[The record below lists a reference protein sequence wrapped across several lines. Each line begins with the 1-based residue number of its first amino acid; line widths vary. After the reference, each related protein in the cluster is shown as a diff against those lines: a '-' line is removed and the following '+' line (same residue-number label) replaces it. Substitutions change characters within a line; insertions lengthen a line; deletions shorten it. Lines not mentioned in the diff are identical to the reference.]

1 MTTTPAPEKR
11 KHSHYFKAV
20 GHLDEIDVYRVCD
33 IFQIDDPSG
42 ATQHA
47 LKKLLL
53 PGQRGG
59 GKYRRKDIQE
69 AVDTLRRKLEMM
81 DEDAQLMQ
89 PMHVGADLGADDDMT
104 TISLVDLIP
113 GMYSAIQDALRYG
126 TGIAVINP
134 MDIFKPQGGD
144 AGTMKLDP
152 TPVVD
157 PHAELRKTWAP
168 DQRWQ
173 FRGKKAAGDWSNV
186 VGVPLWDAG
195 VEYRRHPDDIDP
207 PKPWYPDENAD
218 WVEVSSDLRAKP
230 AELQD
235 NDFVEFLYRGERQQ
249 KSYVKGVGQVV
260 GLIWNRGP
268 GEDLRIVAYR
278 IIQKG
283 KKND

>member
-1 MTTTPAPEKR
+1 MSSTPTPEKR

-20 GHLDEIDVYRVCD
+20 GHLDEIYVYRVCD

-59 GKYRRKDIQE
+59 GKDRRKDIQE
-69 AVDTLRRKLEMM
+69 AIDTLRRKLEMM
-81 DEDAQLMQ
+81 DEDAQLTQ
-89 PMHVGADLGADDDMT
+89 PMHVGVDPGADDDMT
-104 TISLVDLIP
+104 VMSVVDLIP

-207 PKPWYPDENAD
+207 PKPWYPDENTD
-218 WVEVSSDLRAKP
+218 WVDVSTDLCAKP
-230 AELQD
+230 QELQD
-235 NDFVEFLYRGERQQ
+235 DDLVEFLYLGERVK
-249 KSYVKGVGQVV
+249 KSYRKSTWKASNLDWTQS
-260 GLIWNRGP
+260 P
-268 GEDLRIVAYR
+268 GAFFRIVAYR
-278 IIQKG
+278 IIKNG